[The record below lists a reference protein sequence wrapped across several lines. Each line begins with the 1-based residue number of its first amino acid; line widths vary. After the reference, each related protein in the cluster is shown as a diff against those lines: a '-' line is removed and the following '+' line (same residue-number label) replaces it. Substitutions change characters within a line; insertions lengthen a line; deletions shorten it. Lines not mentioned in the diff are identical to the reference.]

1 MDQPLVVH
9 LPPERLDQ
17 CSHCSVKKPNLSF
30 CSACAEATYCSTE
43 CQKLHWEK
51 EHKQACGKTDR
62 IDIGSF
68 YPLLAI
74 LAETARFNGLRP
86 THPALTHR
94 ISASPAIVGF
104 PDGSAAKVI
113 ELGPEEIPMHDMMSA
128 RWWPAAAGGT
138 DRARRK
144 LFARLVKEGEVLPI
158 VTSLCLG
165 LLATMY
171 TTTSSRGSRSRRVRL
186 QYKSSP
192 ISDFG
197 IAKGSFEV
205 KCQDQ
210 LAYFNGNTFWKGQD
224 PNDHYW
230 IYFKTVRGEEIILDI
245 GLFTFNFCTMVSAAP
260 YISDLSD
267 FPPGLEFAPAFFRDR
282 EIAKN
287 VIQTYT
293 ERKRVSVLRNEKLG
307 RAIRHSGDRFEE
319 AECKLIWDFL
329 DDFGEGTAPS
339 PDEGLPIV
347 YTLKN
352 LNVLREVLEKRTWT
366 KWPKEPP
373 LGIDSDPHEKDY
385 SSVAEDDAWF
395 KNLKKWTKKY
405 KSGKVSRAT
414 YDSAIRKMS
423 K

>member
-9 LPPERLDQ
+9 LPPENLDQ
-17 CSHCSVKKPNLSF
+17 CSHCSLKKSNLSF

-62 IDIGSF
+62 IDIGTF
-68 YPLLAI
+68 YPLLAL
-74 LAETARFNGLRP
+74 LAETARFHGLRP
-86 THPALTHR
+86 THPALNHL
-94 ISASPAIVGF
+94 V
-104 PDGSAAKVI
+104 
-113 ELGPEEIPMHDMMSA
+113 ELGPEIPMVDAMSD
-128 RWWPAAAGGT
+128 RWWPTAAGGT
-138 DRARRK
+138 DQARRK
-144 LFARLVKEGEVLPI
+144 LFGRLMKEGEVLPI

-171 TTTSSRGSRSRRVRL
+171 TTTSARGSRSRRVRL
-186 QYKSSP
+186 QYKSCP

-210 LAYFNGNTFWKGQD
+210 LAYFDGNMFWKGQD
-224 PNDHYW
+224 PDDHYW

-245 GLFTFNFCTMVSAAP
+245 GLS
-260 YISDLSD
+260 L
-267 FPPGLEFAPAFFRDR
+267 
-282 EIAKN
+282 AKN
-287 VIQTYT
+287 VIQIHT
-293 ERKRVSVLRNEKLG
+293 EQKRVSVLRNEKLG
-307 RAIRHSGDRFEE
+307 RAIQHSVEGFEAADCE
-319 AECKLIWDFL
+319 LIWEFL
-329 DDFGEGTAPS
+329 KDFGEGTPPS
-339 PDEGLPIV
+339 PDKRLPIV

-352 LNVLREVLEKRTWT
+352 LNVLREALGRRTWT
-366 KWPKEPP
+366 KWPKSPS
-373 LGIDSDPHEKDY
+373 LAIDSDPHERDY
-385 SSVAEDDAWF
+385 TTMEEDDAWF

-414 YDSAIRKMS
+414 YDTAIRKLS